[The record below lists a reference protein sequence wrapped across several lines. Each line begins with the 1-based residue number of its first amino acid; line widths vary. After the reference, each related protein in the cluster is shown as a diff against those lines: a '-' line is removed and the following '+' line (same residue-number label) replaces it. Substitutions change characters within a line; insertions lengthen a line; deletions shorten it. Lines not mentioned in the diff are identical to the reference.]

1 MHKSKKNKIW
11 SPLKLILETNMKKG
25 WLSCACMCA
34 IRVYTCVFLICAKVV
49 TGLGHQASR
58 PQGPFCA
65 GIINAGHHTSFL
77 TGSWRSNSAPHA
89 AWQALCWRS
98 HLPRPFL
105 IFFFFYFLK
114 SNMIKSSCSGLERI
128 RNSFWQATWH
138 KWSFDFSEL
147 PFRYDDATD

>member
-1 MHKSKKNKIW
+1 
-11 SPLKLILETNMKKG
+11 MKKG

-105 IFFFFYFLK
+105 IFFFFISWKATWSRALVLGWRESETVSDRQHDTNGHSTFLSCLLDMMMLQTSPQK
-114 SNMIKSSCSGLERI
+114 EFSNMRQVRI
-128 RNSFWQATWH
+128 DH
-138 KWSFDFSEL
+138 K
-147 PFRYDDATD
+147 PG